1 MLILT
6 RKAEQGIVIPH
17 ILDEHGVPCEIVVRV
32 LSVDGERV
40 KLGIDAPRSVTVL
53 REELLKEV
61 AGENREAAE
70 PARRGVLMKRFGAS
84 NPRSRKSG

>member
-17 ILDEHGVPCEIVVRV
+17 VLDAQGEPCEIIVRV

-40 KLGIDAPRSVTVL
+40 KLGIEAPRSITVL
-53 REELLKEV
+53 REELLEEV
-61 AGENREAAE
+61 AGENREAAA
-70 PARRGVLMKRFGAS
+70 PARRGVLMKRFG
-84 NPRSRKSG
+84 SRDDRALKNR